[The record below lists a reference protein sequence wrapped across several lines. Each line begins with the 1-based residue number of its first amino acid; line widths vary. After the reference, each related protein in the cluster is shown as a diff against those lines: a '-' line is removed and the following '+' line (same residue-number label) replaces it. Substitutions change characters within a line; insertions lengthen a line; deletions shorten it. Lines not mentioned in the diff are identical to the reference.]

1 MGCGISSI
9 PGGHMCSPLFS
20 MLVRIAF
27 WVCLATNLNMVALLL
42 KYHRQLMPTMLV
54 FTTYS
59 LSAQLRHVTQ

>member
-1 MGCGISSI
+1 
-9 PGGHMCSPLFS
+9 MCSPLFS

-27 WVCLATNLNMVALLL
+27 WVCLATYLNMVALLL